1 MGDIIAFANQKG
13 GVGKTTLTVQAAFHY
28 AVRRHQRVLVVD
40 MDAQANSTSTML
52 AGEPLTS
59 THSEALFH
67 PEEEIVIQTVQHGID
82 LIGSSRND
90 NAGYDAESLPIEA
103 AGNPALHLQKIRDN
117 YDKIFLDCPPSLGRR
132 LLSALLAADFV
143 VCPIKL
149 SGYAV
154 DGLTSLYETI
164 SAVQQQLRP
173 DLAILGAIVNE
184 FDGTASQT
192 KSLNAVKEIV
202 PGLAF
207 EAKIKH
213 RAPVDAASA
222 GRPVWAVPNGMRAA
236 AEFEAVFKEMDE
248 RIAQFRREAALHNRA
263 S

>member
-1 MGDIIAFANQKG
+1 MGQIIAFANQKG

-52 AGEPLTS
+52 AGEELTS
-59 THSEALFH
+59 THSEALFRKDT
-67 PEEEIVIQTVQHGID
+67 EVKVQTVQFDID

-103 AGNPALHLQKIRDN
+103 AGNPAIHLQKLRDD

-164 SAVQQQLRP
+164 SAVQTQLRP
-173 DLAILGAIVNE
+173 DLTILGAIVNE

-222 GRPVWAVPNGMRAA
+222 GRPVWSVPNGMRAA
-236 AEFEAVFKEMDE
+236 QEFEAVFNEMDE
-248 RIAQFRREAALHNRA
+248 RIAKFQRDAALHNRT
-263 S
+263 

>member
-1 MGDIIAFANQKG
+1 MAQIIAFANQKG
-13 GVGKTTLTVQAAFHY
+13 GVGKSTLTVQAAFHY

-40 MDAQANSTSTML
+40 MDAQANSTSTLL
-52 AGEPLTS
+52 AGEELTS
-59 THSEALFH
+59 THSEALFRSDA
-67 PEEEIVIQTVQHGID
+67 EVKVQTVQFGID

-103 AGNPALHLQKIRDN
+103 AGNPALHLQKLRDK

-164 SAVQQQLRP
+164 SAVQTQLRP
-173 DLAILGAIVNE
+173 DLTILGAIVNE

-222 GRPVWAVPNGMRAA
+222 GRPIWCVPNGMRAA
-236 AEFEAVFKEMDE
+236 QEFEAVFKEMDE
-248 RIAQFRREAALHNRA
+248 RIAKFLREAALHNRT
-263 S
+263 